1 MKLTPLD
8 LIKIEIFNN
17 KDNKVSRGLQGH
29 MKLYLDTNVNEDLTA
44 LMLVFIDEVIY
55 KFNDVASSMTYDTFR
70 ISLNEFLIDIHESP
84 DLEVRLLDCVE
95 EKCKQLRCDI
105 DMALDSYHNS
115 QMEYN
120 ISQFIGVSCELMDHI
135 TLLHKAESNINHILK
150 HVMMRS
156 RILESKARYNNVD
169 VEKVYD
175 RNDFIS
181 IYTKYLPNIYEILE
195 EECSKTT
202 NEILEAITDKIEIG
216 EDYSCD
222 PLENMTDEEYEEY
235 QEALEHKV
243 LMGDKY
249 SSLIEVVN
257 ENE

>member
-17 KDNKVSRGLQGH
+17 DKVSRGLQGH
-29 MKLYLDTNVNEDLTA
+29 MKLYLDEADEA
-44 LMLVFIDEVIY
+44 AIMSILVFIDEVIY
-55 KFNDVASSMTYDTFR
+55 KFNDVASTMTHSDFEK
-70 ISLNEFLIDIHESP
+70 SLNDFVLSIYMSS
-84 DLEVRLLDCVE
+84 DLEDRLLDRVE
-95 EKCKQLRCDI
+95 ERCKQLRCDI

-120 ISQFIGVSCELMDHI
+120 ISQFIGVSCKLMDHI
-135 TLLHKAESNINHILK
+135 TLLHKAQSNINHILK

-156 RILESKARYNNVD
+156 RILDAKARYNNVS
-169 VEKVYD
+169 VEQVYD
-175 RNDFIS
+175 RNDFIL

-195 EECSKTT
+195 EGCSKTT

>member
-17 KDNKVSRGLQGH
+17 DKVSRGFQGH
-29 MKLYLDTNVNEDLTA
+29 MKLYLDEADEA
-44 LMLVFIDEVIY
+44 AIMSILVFIDEVIH
-55 KFNDVASSMTYDTFR
+55 KFNDVASTMTHSDFR
-70 ISLNEFLIDIHESP
+70 TSLNDFMLSIYMSS
-84 DLEVRLLDCVE
+84 DLEDRLLDRVE

-120 ISQFIGVSCELMDHI
+120 ISHFIGVSCEIMDHI

-202 NEILEAITDKIEIG
+202 NEILEAINGESKIV
-216 EDYSCD
+216 EDDGCD

-235 QEALEHKV
+235 QEALENKV

>member
-17 KDNKVSRGLQGH
+17 DKVSRGFQGH
-29 MKLYLDTNVNEDLTA
+29 MKLYLDEADEA
-44 LMLVFIDEVIY
+44 AIMSILVFIDEVIY
-55 KFNDVASSMTYDTFR
+55 KFNDVASTMTHTDFEK
-70 ISLNEFLIDIHESP
+70 SLNDFMLSTYMSS
-84 DLEVRLLDCVE
+84 DLENRLLDRVE
-95 EKCKQLRCDI
+95 ERCKQLKCDI
-105 DMALDSYHNS
+105 EMALDSYHNS

-120 ISQFIGVSCELMDHI
+120 ISQFSGISCELMDHI

-156 RILESKARYNNVD
+156 RILEAKARYNNVS
-169 VEKVYD
+169 VEQVYD
-175 RNDFIS
+175 RNDFIL

>member
-17 KDNKVSRGLQGH
+17 DKVSRGLQGH
-29 MKLYLDTNVNEDLTA
+29 MKLYLDEANEDSIVSI
-44 LMLVFIDEVIY
+44 LVFIDEVIY
-55 KFNDVASSMTYDTFR
+55 KFNDVASTMTHTDFEK
-70 ISLNEFLIDIHESP
+70 SLNDFMLSTYMSS
-84 DLEVRLLDCVE
+84 DLENRLLDRVE
-95 EKCKQLRCDI
+95 ERCKQLKCDI
-105 DMALDSYHNS
+105 EMALDSYHNS

-120 ISQFIGVSCELMDHI
+120 ISQFSGISCELMDHI

-156 RILESKARYNNVD
+156 RILEAKARYNNVS
-169 VEKVYD
+169 VEQVYD
-175 RNDFIS
+175 RNDFIL

-195 EECSKTT
+195 EECRKTT
-202 NEILEAITDKIEIG
+202 NEILEAVNGKIEIG
-216 EDYSCD
+216 EDYNCD

-235 QEALEHKV
+235 QEALEDKV

>member
-17 KDNKVSRGLQGH
+17 DKVSRGFQGH
-29 MKLYLDTNVNEDLTA
+29 MKLYLDEADEA
-44 LMLVFIDEVIY
+44 AIMSILVFIDEVIY
-55 KFNDVASSMTYDTFR
+55 KFNDTAGSMTHSDFET
-70 ISLNEFLIDIHESP
+70 SLNDFVLSIYMSS
-84 DLEVRLLDCVE
+84 DLEVRLLDRVE
-95 EKCKQLRCDI
+95 ERCKQLKCDI
-105 DMALDSYHNS
+105 DMALDLYHNS

-120 ISQFIGVSCELMDHI
+120 ISHFIGISCEIMDHI

-156 RILESKARYNNVD
+156 RILEAKARYNNVD

-202 NEILEAITDKIEIG
+202 NEILEAINGESKIV
-216 EDYSCD
+216 EDDGCD
-222 PLENMTDEEYEEY
+222 PLENMTDEEYKEY
-235 QEALEHKV
+235 QEALEDKV

>member
-17 KDNKVSRGLQGH
+17 DKVSRGLQGH
-29 MKLYLDTNVNEDLTA
+29 MKLYLDEADEAVI
-44 LMLVFIDEVIY
+44 MSILVFIDEVIY
-55 KFNDVASSMTYDTFR
+55 KFNDVASTMSHSDFET
-70 ISLNEFLIDIHESP
+70 SLNDFVLSIYMSS
-84 DLEVRLLDCVE
+84 DLEVRLLDRVE
-95 EKCKQLRCDI
+95 EKCKQMKCDI
-105 DMALDSYHNS
+105 NMALDSYHNS

-120 ISQFIGVSCELMDHI
+120 ISHFIGVSCEIMDHI

-156 RILESKARYNNVD
+156 RILEAKARYNNVD

-216 EDYSCD
+216 KYHSYD
-222 PLENMTDEEYEEY
+222 PLEHMTDEEYKEY
-235 QEALEHKV
+235 QEALEHSR
-243 LMGDKY
+243 LEGDKY
-249 SSLIEVVN
+249 CSLIEGLNKN
-257 ENE
+257 E